1 MILAKFAAIRV
12 EKDQKAGFLCLVR
25 PKIPLTKKKE
35 RKNSK
40 RKELKRR
47 KQWLTL
53 LHVIFILV
61 TLDFGLLG
69 GYVLKNP
76 ARYIKN

>member
-25 PKIPLTKKKE
+25 LKIPLTKKKE

-40 RKELKRR
+40 SKERERR
-47 KQWLTL
+47 
-53 LHVIFILV
+53 
-61 TLDFGLLG
+61 
-69 GYVLKNP
+69 
-76 ARYIKN
+76 